1 MKKAKRKRPVV
12 ARKRKVTARK
22 KPATPR
28 KRRKAKMTSKKSS
41 DDDEDGPPR
50 TTPSHPTGTRQAGTT
65 PEQRSAG
72 HPTQTSDPVELAKN
86 EQGDP
91 MGQPP
96 DSPLNPNMPPDD
108 PNDPDPQQRNRPD
121 DRGPLTKPAEGQ
133 RRDK

>member
-41 DDDEDGPPR
+41 DDDEEGGPPR
-50 TTPSHPTGTRQAGTT
+50 HTPSHPTGTRQAGTT
-65 PEQRSAG
+65 QEQRTAG
-72 HPTQTSDPVELAKN
+72 QPTQTSDPVELAKQ

-96 DSPLNPNMPPDD
+96 DSPVNPNMPPDD
-108 PNDPDPQQRNRPD
+108 H
-121 DRGPLTKPAEGQ
+121 GPLTKPAEGQ